1 MHQTKNRFKLNH
13 HILFTTLLL
22 SAVFLLALCKIGT
35 ADAWIHLYMGKYIWH
50 AKELPSVEPF
60 IYTMIGKPALY
71 SSWLFGLIYY
81 LAYLLFNIYGV
92 ILLKAFTIAA
102 LFYILLKDSV
112 RTDGNYALA
121 AVILAVVAILTRY
134 RFVERPDTFMML
146 FLSFTIFSLN
156 AFVYEDKKYIYALP
170 FVSLLWANMHSSI
183 GLMFIPY
190 ILFILGGTVQRLLG
204 SRMTFSNTPSKSQLS
219 SLALI
224 SVVSFAASLANP
236 NSVGQY
242 TFGTQFLASGWY
254 KKNIVELQPPSWEI
268 IEWPYLLTAAILV
281 SFAIQWITAYRKS
294 GIKEYPPITDIL
306 MMTPFI
312 VLSFTAMRFMALL
325 GIVGG
330 PVLIRSMAAYMP
342 ERWKRFFFGK
352 TGVAVSVILLITIT
366 TLAILRVEPF
376 GDKKKIFGF
385 GIDYYFAP
393 EGALAYMDKRGISGR
408 VYNTINYGGYIV
420 WRDFPKRSAFIDPR
434 VYATPDL
441 LERQYTALHNP
452 AIFDSFEEKY
462 GFDSALIE
470 YPNITVDM
478 PRIWSDLAF
487 SNPKWALVYWDD
499 KYLLYLKRGSKYD
512 HVIKEDQYRFI
523 KPANGISRSLL
534 RDIGY
539 RSDLI
544 EELKRNI
551 EATNS
556 SKAHAFLGYVYNEM
570 GLYEKAIESYSKVRD
585 VPLQSHI
592 GGAYKGMAYA
602 YSKIGALDKSIEY
615 YRKSLAVQE
624 DPDVLSGLGMVY
636 EKKGNRKK
644 ASEYFKKAL
653 KVKQPRKDE
662 SGEAHFKRGVEASFK
677 RQYEIAIEEFNRSI
691 EANPSNPLTYNN
703 LGFVYF
709 DLDMIDNALE
719 CQQKALEFDPNLANA
734 YYGLAQI
741 YKKKGN
747 MDMVRKQFEEYLRI
761 EPSGFYS
768 EMARKEIKAIK

>member
-1 MHQTKNRFKLNH
+1 MDQTKNRFKLK
-13 HILFTTLLL
+13 ILFTTLLL

-60 IYTMIGKPALY
+60 IYTMTGEPVLY

-92 ILLKAFTIAA
+92 ILLKAFTVATV
-102 LFYILLKDSV
+102 FYILLKDSV

-121 AVILAVVAILTRY
+121 AVMLVVVAILTRY
-134 RFVERPDTFMML
+134 RFTERPETFMML
-146 FLSFTIFSLN
+146 FLSFSIFSLN
-156 AFVYEDKKYIYALP
+156 AFVYEGRKYIYALP
-170 FVSLLWANMHSSI
+170 VISLLWANMHSSI
-183 GLMFIPY
+183 GLMFIPF
-190 ILFILGGTVQRLLG
+190 LSFVFGGTIQRFLG

-219 SLALI
+219 SIALI
-224 SVVSFAASLANP
+224 SVLSFAASLINP
-236 NSVGQY
+236 NFIGQY
-242 TFGTQFLASGWY
+242 MFGTQFLASGWY

-268 IEWPYLLTAAILV
+268 IKWPYLFTAAILA

-294 GIKEYPPITDIL
+294 GLKEHPPITDIL
-306 MMTPFI
+306 LVIPFI

-330 PVLIRSMAAYMP
+330 PVLIRSMAAYAP
-342 ERWKRFFFGK
+342 ESLKRPFFGK
-352 TGVAVSVILLITIT
+352 TGAAVSVILLIAITI
-366 TLAILRVEPF
+366 LAISRVEPF

-434 VYATPDL
+434 VYSTLDL
-441 LERQYTALHNP
+441 LEGQYTALRNP
-452 AIFDSFEEKY
+452 ALFDSFEEKY

-470 YPNITVDM
+470 YPNIAEDM
-478 PRIWSDLAF
+478 PRTWSDLAF
-487 SNPKWALVYWDD
+487 SNQKWALVYWDD
-499 KYLLYLKRGSKYD
+499 KYLLYLKIGGKYD

-544 EELKRNI
+544 KELKRNI

-556 SKAHAFLGYVYNEM
+556 SKAHAFSGFIYNEM

-602 YSKIGALDKSIEY
+602 YSKIGDLDKSIEY
-615 YRKSLAVQE
+615 YTKSLAVQE
-624 DPDVLSGLGMVY
+624 DPDVFSGLGLVY
-636 EKKGNRKK
+636 EKKGDRKK

-653 KVKQPRKDE
+653 KVKQPRKEE
-662 SGEAHFKRGVEASFK
+662 SGEVHFKRGVDAYFK

-691 EANPSNPLTYNN
+691 EANPSNPLTYSN

-709 DLDMIDNALE
+709 DLGMIDKALE
-719 CQQKALEFDPNLANA
+719 CQQKAIEIAPDLANA

-747 MDMVRKQFEEYLRI
+747 VDMVIKQFQEYLRI
-761 EPSGFYS
+761 EPDGFYS
-768 EMARKEIKAIK
+768 DLARKEINAIK